1 MINKIRIALIPA
13 YEPED
18 LLLNLLYKVRDA
30 GLIAIVIDDGSD
42 SSFSNIFEQ
51 AAELA
56 VVLIHPE
63 NYEKGHAIKTG
74 LRAFSSELLPP
85 LLDIAGERYEYEMN
99 VLLEFAQGT
108 APFLLHR
115 LKPSNFSCGPVSIIL
130 LVISLLG
137 PQWAWHLSVRYS
149 CRSLP

>member
-1 MINKIRIALIPA
+1 LINKIRIALIPA

-56 VVLIHPE
+56 VVLIHSE
-63 NYEKGHAIKTG
+63 N
-74 LRAFSSELLPP
+74 
-85 LLDIAGERYEYEMN
+85 
-99 VLLEFAQGT
+99 
-108 APFLLHR
+108 
-115 LKPSNFSCGPVSIIL
+115 
-130 LVISLLG
+130 
-137 PQWAWHLSVRYS
+137 
-149 CRSLP
+149 